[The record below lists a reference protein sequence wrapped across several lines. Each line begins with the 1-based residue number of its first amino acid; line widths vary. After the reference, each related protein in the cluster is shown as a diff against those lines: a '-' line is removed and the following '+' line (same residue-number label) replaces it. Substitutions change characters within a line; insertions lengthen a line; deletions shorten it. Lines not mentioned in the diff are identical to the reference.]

1 MRLVTSSVLKVACVC
16 ALAALGLMS
25 WSLFDPRP
33 LPVIAAMSIG
43 QALGTLSFVS
53 FLVVVARDL
62 RPLRS
67 SESEQTDAAD
77 ERVES
82 REHRLDRE

>member
-1 MRLVTSSVLKVACVC
+1 MRLVTSSVLGVACVC

-43 QALGTLSFVS
+43 QVLGTFSFAL
-53 FLVVVARDL
+53 FLWLVARDL
-62 RPLRS
+62 RPLRPTR
-67 SESEQTDAAD
+67 SERTDARD
-77 ERVES
+77 ERVE
-82 REHRLDRE
+82 